1 MTSECPLVSIIMP
14 AYNAERFI
22 EESITSVIAQ
32 TYNNWELIV
41 IDDDSSDSTRTIVEN
56 IAKSSCNV
64 FLIDNIKKPKG
75 AASARNSGLEFAKG
89 RYIAFLDSDDV
100 WLPEKLS
107 SQIALMKKSNYFASH
122 SSYFRVDQYGQ
133 NINAVMC
140 KEFVAYKDQLRSNY
154 IPNLTGIYDREFV
167 GLVYQNCIGHEDYD
181 MWLNILNKVPSIG
194 LSMPLAK
201 YRVLDD
207 SLSSNK
213 LNAALWHYKILSN
226 QKGVGFLYRMYLFH
240 SYLFY
245 AILKRFRF

>member
-1 MTSECPLVSIIMP
+1 MISECPLVSIIMP

-32 TYNNWELIV
+32 TYGKWELIV
-41 IDDDSSDSTRTIVEN
+41 IDDGSSDSTKTIVEN
-56 IAKSSCNV
+56 IAKSHRNI

-89 RYIAFLDSDDV
+89 NYIAFLDSDDV

-107 SQIALMKKSNYFASH
+107 SQITLMKESKCFASH
-122 SSYFRVDQYGQ
+122 SSYFRIDQYGK
-133 NINAVMC
+133 NINTVMC
-140 KEFVAYKDQLRSNY
+140 KRYVEYKDQLRSNY

-167 GLVYQNCIGHEDYD
+167 GLVYQNHIGHEDYD
-181 MWLNILNKVPSIG
+181 MWLNILNKVPSRG
-194 LSMPLAK
+194 VSMPLAK
-201 YRVLDD
+201 YRVLDQ

-213 LNAALWHYKILSN
+213 FSAALWHYKILSN
-226 QKGVGFLYRMYLFH
+226 QKGVGFFYRMYLFN

-245 AILKRFRF
+245 AILKRFKL